1 MPGATAVVRAASA
14 AHGHNE
20 YPRLPAT
27 YGRGMNDYVECRD
40 CGFVLAA
47 ADSPSRDPKHWDA
60 CPDCGGTE
68 FGRVGE

>member
-1 MPGATAVVRAASA
+1 
-14 AHGHNE
+14 
-20 YPRLPAT
+20 
-27 YGRGMNDYVECRD
+27 MNDYVECRD